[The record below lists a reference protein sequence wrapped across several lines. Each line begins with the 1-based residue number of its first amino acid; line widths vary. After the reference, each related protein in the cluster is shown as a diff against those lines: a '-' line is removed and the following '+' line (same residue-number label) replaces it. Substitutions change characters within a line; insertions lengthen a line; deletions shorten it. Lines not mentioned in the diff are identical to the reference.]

1 MATTGS
7 VIRAGRELLGYSVQR
22 FADAIGVSRGAVQQ
36 WENSTTAP
44 KRALQPVVARLLGI
58 TVADLMDPPRH
69 LRDEEVKDWLAAR
82 QRSSDPRV
90 IDVQAR
96 EVPQPG
102 ERAALPPLGAGVMTI
117 REALPVVL
125 EAMRACPH
133 REELRTLLTLL
144 IDIDAEPYRKRL
156 AELLDTQAV
165 PRPPV
170 QTKRREDAAQ
180 EDSPHANIVVGRPT
194 GAR

>member
-1 MATTGS
+1 MALGKQVRRLREKLGWTLEKLHDASGVPIGTISAIEVRGS
-7 VIRAGRELLGYSVQR
+7 SKSIYAPQLAAAFGVPIELLVTGTE
-22 FADAIGVSRGAVQQ
+22 ADIDA
-36 WENSTTAP
+36 
-44 KRALQPVVARLLGI
+44 
-58 TVADLMDPPRH
+58 
-69 LRDEEVKDWLAAR
+69 WLASRERA
-82 QRSSDPRV
+82 SDPRV